1 MNSSEENEVRNIMNG
16 LAMVTEVLL
25 SDIRKKNQVTLH
37 RTGGWR
43 AIISHPSNDFLLFC
57 IKEIGKGMQ

>member
-1 MNSSEENEVRNIMNG
+1 MNNSEETEVANIVHG
-16 LAMVTEVLL
+16 RAKVSEVLL
-25 SDIRKKNQVTLH
+25 SDIRRKNQVTIY